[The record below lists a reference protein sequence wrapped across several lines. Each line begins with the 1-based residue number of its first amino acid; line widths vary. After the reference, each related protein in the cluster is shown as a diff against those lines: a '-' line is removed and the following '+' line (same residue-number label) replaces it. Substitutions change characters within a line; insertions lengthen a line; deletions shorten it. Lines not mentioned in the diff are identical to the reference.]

1 MKTALTKLI
10 SALMFLCRRTI
21 PRRLVALAL
30 VVASVFF
37 LRGAGAAEST
47 NLEPIRFAFSFHM
60 FTDVNEN
67 DAKASVKAWALA
79 LAQERQVPM
88 STEPIILS
96 GAAELKQ
103 ALRAATID
111 GAAVTTEEFL
121 SLEPELQGTNLF
133 MSVVGGRFTEEYLLL
148 VRADSGITDLRG
160 LRGCKIILFENARAS
175 LAPLWLEV
183 ILSEK
188 NLGAPADH
196 FGQMHTAQKLVK
208 VVLPV
213 FFHQQDACI
222 VTRRGFDTMCELNP
236 QVRAQLRVVATSPEL
251 VPAVGFIRRGY
262 VSPLRDTLMAA
273 LHGLETSANGTQVL
287 TLFQTDRMQE
297 SSAILLNSARDLM
310 ATRQHLKLVAADVAS
325 PSRPDPDDHHESGIV
340 KP

>member
-1 MKTALTKLI
+1 MKKALTKLFF
-10 SALMFLCRRTI
+10 ALMFLRRRTI
-21 PRRLVALAL
+21 TRRLAAL
-30 VVASVFF
+30 VLMVASVFF
-37 LRGAGAAEST
+37 VRGAGAAEST
-47 NLEPIRFAFSFHM
+47 SLEPIRFAFSSLM
-60 FTDVNEN
+60 LTDVNEN
-67 DAKASVKAWALA
+67 DAKASVKAWTLA

-88 STEPIILS
+88 STEPIIFS
-96 GAAELKQ
+96 GAAELRQ
-103 ALRAATID
+103 ALRVATID

-133 MSVVGGRFTEEYLLL
+133 MSLVGGRFTEEYLLL

-175 LAPLWLEV
+175 LAPLWLDV

-188 NLGAPADH
+188 NLGPCADH
-196 FGQMHTAQKLVK
+196 FGQVLTARKLAK

-213 FFHQQDACI
+213 FFRQQDACI

-236 QVRAQLRVVATSPEL
+236 QVRAQLRVMATSPDL
-251 VPAVGFIRRGY
+251 VPVVGFIRRGY

-273 LHGLETSANGTQVL
+273 LHGLEKSANGEQVL
-287 TLFQTDRMQE
+287 TLFQVDQMQE
-297 SSAILLNSARDLM
+297 CPARLLDSARELLV
-310 ATRQHLKLVAADVAS
+310 AHRRLKLISADGQ
-325 PSRPDPDDHHESGIV
+325 H

>member
-1 MKTALTKLI
+1 MKKALTKLFF
-10 SALMFLCRRTI
+10 ALRFLCGRAVT
-21 PRRLVALAL
+21 RRLVALVL
-30 VVASVFF
+30 VVASGFF
-37 LRGAGAAEST
+37 VRGAGAAEST
-47 NLEPIRFAFSFHM
+47 NLEPIRFAFSSLM
-60 FTDVNEN
+60 LTAVNEN

-96 GAAELKQ
+96 GVAQLKQ
-103 ALRAATID
+103 SLLDATID

-133 MSVVGGRFTEEYLLL
+133 MSAVGGRFTEEYLLL

-160 LRGCKIILFENARAS
+160 LRGCKIILFDNARAS
-175 LAPLWLEV
+175 LAPLWLDV

-188 NLGAPADH
+188 NLGACADH
-196 FGQMHTAQKLVK
+196 FGQVLTARKLAK

-213 FFHQQDACI
+213 FFRQQDACI

-236 QVRAQLRVVATSPEL
+236 QVRAQLRVMAASPEL

-273 LHGLETSANGTQVL
+273 LHGLETSANGKQVL
-287 TLFQTDRMQE
+287 ALFQTDRMQE
-297 SSAILLNSARDLM
+297 SPASLLDSARELL
-310 ATRQHLKLVAADVAS
+310 AAHRRLKLVAADGQ
-325 PSRPDPDDHHESGIV
+325 R